1 MQISSQLSIIVCWHV
16 LWIYSQTL
24 TIEVQL
30 IMTDPIK
37 KTANKSVGKSIRILR
52 HQHGWSQEDIASRLG
67 ISIPAFSK
75 IETGVTDVNLS
86 RLEQIANI
94 YEVSVVQLL
103 TVDNEQAE
111 PVPSHLNVIQ
121 KKLTDRETEIAS
133 LQRKVIELYEE
144 LRNKSSIA
152 V

>member
-1 MQISSQLSIIVCWHV
+1 MND
-16 LWIYSQTL
+16 L
-24 TIEVQL
+24 TKRQ
-30 IMTDPIK
+30 
-37 KTANKSVGKSIRILR
+37 ANKSVGKSIRILR

-103 TVDNEQAE
+103 NVDNEQAE
-111 PVPSHLNVIQ
+111 PVPSHLNIMQ
-121 KKLTDRETEIAS
+121 KKLNDREAEIAT

-144 LRNKSSIA
+144 LRNKTSVA